1 MNALKRNNLRYTLNI
16 NLYIAKRIFSA
27 KENRN
32 NLSHRIVN
40 IALFGIV
47 LGLVVL
53 ILSVAIVSG
62 YKSEVGRKVIGFGS
76 HLQIDNL
83 DTNQSYETSS
93 ISQNQPFLQELKNLE
108 GIRQVQIFATKPGI
122 IRTDDEIQGVV
133 LKGIGP
139 DFDWSFFQE
148 NKVSGEPFF
157 VQDTIR
163 SNKVWVSKQMADLLN
178 LNLDDDLT
186 MFFIH
191 ESEAIPR
198 QRKFQLAGIY
208 KTSLE
213 EFDRMFV
220 LVDINHIRK
229 LNNWKNDEVSGFEIL
244 VNDIDELP
252 EQERAVRDLLLRNMT
267 PDSSV
272 LQVVSI
278 KEKYRHIFD
287 WLNLLDMNV
296 WVILILMVLVAGFNM
311 VSSLLV
317 IILERTQMI
326 GILKAMGA
334 RNWSIRKIFL
344 YFSVMLILKALVLG
358 NILGI
363 GICLIQKYTRVLR
376 LDPTSY
382 FLEYVPINLT
392 IWHIL
397 LLNVGTV
404 VITILMLLLPSYFIT
419 KVSPEKTI
427 RFE

>member
-1 MNALKRNNLRYTLNI
+1 MNLD
-16 NLYIAKRIFSA
+16 LYIARRIFSA
-27 KENRN
+27 RENRN

-53 ILSVAIVSG
+53 ILSVAIVTG

-76 HLQIDNL
+76 HLQIVNL
-83 DTNQSYETSS
+83 DSNQSFETSP
-93 ISQNQPFLQELKNLE
+93 ISQNQSFLNDLKSID
-108 GIRQVQIFATKPGI
+108 GIRHVQVFATKPGI
-122 IRTDDEIQGVV
+122 IRTEDEIQGVV

-148 NKVSGEPFF
+148 NKVEGEPFQ

-163 SNKVWVSKQMADLLN
+163 SNKVWISKQMADLLK
-178 LNLDDDLT
+178 LKLGDDLY

-191 ESEAIPR
+191 ASEAIPR
-198 QRKFQLAGIY
+198 QRKFQLTGIY

-229 LNNWKNDEVSGFEIL
+229 LNNWGNDEVSGFEIL
-244 VNDIDELP
+244 VNDFKQLQ
-252 EQERAVRDLLLRNMT
+252 EQEKAVRNLLLRNT
-267 PDSSV
+267 NPDEPV
-272 LQVVSI
+272 LQVISV

-287 WLNLLDMNV
+287 WLSLLDMNV

-317 IILERTQMI
+317 IILERAQMI

-334 RNWSIRKIFL
+334 RNWSIRKVFL
-344 YFSVMLILKALVLG
+344 YFSGLLIVKALVIG

-363 GICLIQKYTRVLR
+363 GICLIQQYTHVLK
-376 LDPTSY
+376 LDPSSY
-382 FLEYVPINLT
+382 YLEYVPINLT
-392 IWHIL
+392 VWHVL

>member
-1 MNALKRNNLRYTLNI
+1 MNV
-16 NLYIAKRIFSA
+16 NLYIARRIFSA

-53 ILSVAIVSG
+53 ILSVAIVTG

-76 HLQIDNL
+76 HLQIVNL
-83 DTNQSYETSS
+83 DSNQSFETSP
-93 ISQNQPFLQELKNLE
+93 ISENQPFLQELKSIP
-108 GIRQVQIFATKPGI
+108 GIRHVQVFATKPGI
-122 IRTDDEIQGVV
+122 IRTGDEIQGVV

-148 NKVSGEPFF
+148 NKVAGEPFQ
-157 VQDTIR
+157 VQDTVR
-163 SNKVWVSKQMADLLN
+163 SNKIWVSKHLADLLKLKLGDN
-178 LNLDDDLT
+178 LS
-186 MFFIH
+186 MFFING
-191 ESEAIPR
+191 SEAVPR

-213 EFDRMFV
+213 EFDRLFV
-220 LVDINHIRK
+220 LCDINHIRK
-229 LNNWKNDEVSGFEIL
+229 LNNWKNDEISGFEIL
-244 VNDIDELP
+244 VDDFSKLHDQEL
-252 EQERAVRDLLLRNMT
+252 AVHNLLLRNT
-267 PDSSV
+267 RPDEPV

-278 KEKYRHIFD
+278 RDKYRNIFD

-296 WVILILMVLVAGFNM
+296 WVILALMVLVAGFNM

-334 RNWSIRKIFL
+334 RNWSIRKVFL
-344 YFSVMLILKALVLG
+344 YFSVLLILKALVIG

-363 GICLIQKYTRVLR
+363 GICLIQEYTHVFK
-376 LDPTSY
+376 LDPTTY
-382 FLEYVPINLT
+382 YLEYVPVNLT
-392 IWHIL
+392 VWQVV
-397 LLNVGTV
+397 LLNVGTIA
-404 VITILMLLLPSYFIT
+404 ITLLMLLLPSWFIT

>member
-1 MNALKRNNLRYTLNI
+1 LNTNLF
-16 NLYIAKRIFSA
+16 IARRIFSA

-53 ILSVAIVSG
+53 ILSVAIVTG

-76 HLQIDNL
+76 HLHIVNL
-83 DTNQSYETSS
+83 DSNQSFETSS
-93 ISQNQPFLQELKNLE
+93 PISQHQPFLQELKNSE
-108 GIRQVQIFATKPGI
+108 GIRHVQVFATKPGI

-133 LKGIGP
+133 MKGIGP

-148 NKVSGEPFF
+148 NKIDGEPFL

-163 SNKVWVSKQMADLLN
+163 SNKVWVSKQMADLLK
-178 LNLDDDLT
+178 LKLGDDLF

-191 ESEAIPR
+191 ESESIPR
-198 QRKFQLAGIY
+198 QRKFELAGIY

-229 LNNWKNDEVSGFEIL
+229 LNNWGNDEITGFEIL
-244 VNDIDELP
+244 VNDFSKLS
-252 EQERAVRDLLLRNMT
+252 EQENALHNLLLRNT
-267 PDSSV
+267 VPEGPV

-287 WLNLLDMNV
+287 WLGLLDMNV
-296 WVILILMVLVAGFNM
+296 WVILALMVLVAGFNM

-334 RNWSIRKIFL
+334 RNWSIRKVFL
-344 YFSVMLILKALVLG
+344 YFSVMLIIKALVFG
-358 NILGI
+358 NVLGI
-363 GICLIQKYTRVLR
+363 GICLLQKYTHIFK

-382 FLEYVPINLT
+382 YLEYVPINLT
-392 IWHIL
+392 VIHIV
-397 LLNVGTV
+397 LLNVGT
-404 VITILMLLLPSYFIT
+404 IIATTLMLLLPSYFIT

>member
-1 MNALKRNNLRYTLNI
+1 MNF
-16 NLYIAKRIFSA
+16 NLYIARRIFSA

-53 ILSVAIVSG
+53 ILSVAIVTG

-76 HLQIDNL
+76 HLQIINL
-83 DTNQSYETSS
+83 DSNQSFETSP
-93 ISQNQPFLQELKNLE
+93 INQDQPFLTDLKNIE
-108 GIRQVQIFATKPGI
+108 GIRHVQVFATKPGI

-133 LKGIGP
+133 LKGVGS

-148 NKVSGEPFF
+148 NKVVGEPFQI
-157 VQDTIR
+157 QDTVQ
-163 SNKVWVSKQMADLLN
+163 SNKVWISQQMASLLELTIGDN
-178 LNLDDDLT
+178 LS
-186 MFFIH
+186 MFFIDP
-191 ESEAIPR
+191 SEAIPR
-198 QRKFQLAGIY
+198 QRKFELAGIY

-220 LVDINHIRK
+220 LVDIKHIRR

-244 VNDIDELP
+244 VNDFSQLSK
-252 EQERAVRDLLLRNMT
+252 QEKSVRDLLLRNT
-267 PDSSV
+267 SPESPV
-272 LQVVSI
+272 LQVISI
-278 KEKYRHIFD
+278 KDKYRHIFD
-287 WLNLLDMNV
+287 WLSLLDMNV
-296 WVILILMVLVAGFNM
+296 WVILALMVLVAGFNM

-334 RNWSIRKIFL
+334 RNWSIRKVFL

-363 GICLIQKYTRVLR
+363 GICLIQQYTHVFK
-376 LDPTSY
+376 LDPSSY
-382 FLEYVPINLT
+382 YLEYVPVNLT
-392 IWHIL
+392 ILPLL

-404 VITILMLLLPSYFIT
+404 LITTLMLLLPSYFIT

>member
-1 MNALKRNNLRYTLNI
+1 MNLD
-16 NLYIAKRIFSA
+16 LYIARRIFSA
-27 KENRN
+27 RENRN

-53 ILSVAIVSG
+53 ILSVAIVTG

-76 HLQIDNL
+76 HLQIVNL
-83 DTNQSYETSS
+83 DSNQSFETSP
-93 ISQNQPFLQELKNLE
+93 ISQNQSFLNDLKSID
-108 GIRQVQIFATKPGI
+108 GIRHVQVFATKPGI
-122 IRTDDEIQGVV
+122 IRTEDEIQGVV

-148 NKVSGEPFF
+148 NKVEGEPFQ

-163 SNKVWVSKQMADLLN
+163 SNKVWISKQMADLLK
-178 LNLDDDLT
+178 LKLGDDLY

-191 ESEAIPR
+191 ASEAIPR
-198 QRKFQLAGIY
+198 QRKFQMAGIY

-229 LNNWKNDEVSGFEIL
+229 LNNWGNDEVSGFEIL
-244 VNDIDELP
+244 VNDFKQLQ
-252 EQERAVRDLLLRNMT
+252 EQEKAVRNLLLRNT
-267 PDSSV
+267 NPDEPV
-272 LQVVSI
+272 LQVISV

-287 WLNLLDMNV
+287 WLSLLDMNV

-317 IILERTQMI
+317 IILERAQMI

-334 RNWSIRKIFL
+334 RNWSIRKVFL
-344 YFSVMLILKALVLG
+344 YFSGLLILKALVIG

-363 GICLIQKYTRVLR
+363 GICLIQQYTHVLK
-376 LDPTSY
+376 LDPSSY
-382 FLEYVPINLT
+382 YLEYVPINLT
-392 IWHIL
+392 VWHVL

>member
-1 MNALKRNNLRYTLNI
+1 
-16 NLYIAKRIFSA
+16 
-27 KENRN
+27 
-32 NLSHRIVN
+32 VN

-47 LGLVVL
+47 LGLIVL
-53 ILSVAIVSG
+53 LLSVAIVTG

-76 HLQIDNL
+76 HLQIVNL
-83 DTNQSYETSS
+83 DSNQSYETLPVSE
-93 ISQNQPFLQELKNLE
+93 NQPFLQELRNIE
-108 GIRQVQIFATKPGI
+108 GIRHVQVFATKMGV

-148 NKVSGEPFF
+148 NRVAGKPFQ

-163 SNKVWVSKQMADLLN
+163 SNNIWVSKQMADLLN
-178 LNLDDDLT
+178 LQLGDDLT
-186 MFFIH
+186 MFFVD
-191 ESEAIPR
+191 ETEAVPR
-198 QRKFQLAGIY
+198 QRKFEVAGIY

-220 LVDINHIRK
+220 LVDINHVRR

-244 VNDIDELP
+244 VSDFKKLND
-252 EQERAVRDLLLRNMT
+252 QEKAVRNLLLRNT
-267 PDSSV
+267 NSEAPV

-287 WLNLLDMNV
+287 WLGLLDMNV
-296 WVILILMVLVAGFNM
+296 WVILGLMILVAGFNM

-334 RNWSIRKIFL
+334 RNWSIRKVFL
-344 YFSVMLILKALVLG
+344 YFSVMLILKALALG
-358 NILGI
+358 NVLGI
-363 GICLIQKYTRVLR
+363 GICLIQKYTHVLK
-376 LDPTSY
+376 LDPASY
-382 FLEYVPINLT
+382 YLEYVPINLT
-392 IWHIL
+392 VWHVV
-397 LLNVGTV
+397 LLNVGTI

>member
-1 MNALKRNNLRYTLNI
+1 MNI
-16 NLYIAKRIFSA
+16 DFYIARRIFSA

-53 ILSVAIVSG
+53 ILSVAIVTG

-76 HLQIDNL
+76 HLQIVNL
-83 DTNQSYETSS
+83 DSNQSFETTP
-93 ISQNQPFLQELKNLE
+93 ISENQPFVEELKNID
-108 GIRQVQIFATKPGI
+108 GINHVQVFATMLGV

-148 NKVSGEPFF
+148 NKVSGEPFH
-157 VQDTIR
+157 VQDTLR
-163 SNKVWVSKQMADLLN
+163 SNKVWVSKQMADLLK
-178 LNLDDDLT
+178 LKLGDDLY
-186 MFFIH
+186 MFFIPQ
-191 ESEAIPR
+191 SEAVPR
-198 QRKFQLAGIY
+198 QRKFELAGIY

-220 LVDINHIRK
+220 LVDINHIRR
-229 LNNWKNDEVSGFEIL
+229 LNNWKADEISGFEIL
-244 VNDIDELP
+244 VDDFKKLS
-252 EQERAVRDLLLRNMT
+252 EQEKAVHSLLLRNMSENS
-267 PDSSV
+267 PV
-272 LQVVSI
+272 LQVESI

-287 WLNLLDMNV
+287 WLSLLDMNV
-296 WVILILMVLVAGFNM
+296 WVILVLMVLVAGFNM

-334 RNWSIRKIFL
+334 RNWSIRKVFL
-344 YFSVMLILKALVLG
+344 YFSVLLILKALVVG
-358 NILGI
+358 NILGV
-363 GICLIQKYTRVLR
+363 GICLIQQYTHVFK

-382 FLEYVPINLT
+382 YLEYVPINLKV
-392 IWHIL
+392 WHL
-397 LLNVGTV
+397 VLLNLGTV
-404 VITILMLLLPSYFIT
+404 AVTILMLLLPSYFIT
-419 KVSPEKTI
+419 KISPEKTI

>member
-1 MNALKRNNLRYTLNI
+1 MNI
-16 NLYIAKRIFSA
+16 NLYIARRIFSA
-27 KENRN
+27 KENKQ

-53 ILSVAIVSG
+53 ILSVAIVTG

-76 HLQIDNL
+76 HLQIVNL
-83 DTNQSYETSS
+83 DTNQSFETVP
-93 ISQNQPFLQELKNLE
+93 ISQDQPFLEELKKID
-108 GIRQVQIFATKPGI
+108 GIRHVQVFATKPGI
-122 IRTDDEIQGVV
+122 IRTENEIHGVV

-148 NKVSGEPFF
+148 NKVAGEVFQ

-163 SNKVWVSKQMADLLN
+163 SDKVWVSKQMADLLK
-178 LNLDDDLT
+178 LKLGDALF
-186 MFFIH
+186 MFFIDQS
-191 ESEAIPR
+191 ESVPR
-198 QRKFQLAGIY
+198 QRKFELAGIY

-220 LVDINHIRK
+220 LVDINHIRR

-244 VNDIDELP
+244 VNDFRKLS
-252 EQERAVRDLLLRNMT
+252 EQEKAVNSLLLRNT
-267 PDSSV
+267 NPDSPV
-272 LQVVSI
+272 LQAVSI
-278 KEKYRHIFD
+278 KEKYGHIFD

-296 WVILILMVLVAGFNM
+296 WVILILMILVAGFNM

-326 GILKAMGA
+326 GILKALGA
-334 RNWSIRKIFL
+334 RNWSIRKVFL
-344 YFSVMLILKALVLG
+344 YFSVMLILKALIWG
-358 NILGI
+358 NLI
-363 GICLIQKYTRVLR
+363 GIAVCLIQQYTHVIK

-382 FLEYVPINLT
+382 YLEYVPISLT
-392 IWHIL
+392 IL
-397 LLNVGTV
+397 QLVMLNVGTI
-404 VITILMLLLPSYFIT
+404 VITMLMLLLPSYFIT

>member
-1 MNALKRNNLRYTLNI
+1 LNI
-16 NLYIAKRIFSA
+16 NLYIARRIFSA

-53 ILSVAIVSG
+53 ILSVAIVTG

-76 HLQIDNL
+76 HLQIVNL
-83 DTNQSYETSS
+83 DSNQSFETSP
-93 ISQNQPFLQELKNLE
+93 INQNQPFLQELKTIE
-108 GIRQVQIFATKPGI
+108 GIRHIQIFATKQGV

-148 NKVSGEPFF
+148 NKVSGEPFL

-163 SNKVWVSKQMADLLN
+163 SNKVWVSKQMADMLKLE
-178 LNLDDDLT
+178 LGDDLV

-191 ESEAIPR
+191 ESEAVPR
-198 QRKFQLAGIY
+198 QRKFELAGIY
-208 KTSLE
+208 QTSLE

-229 LNNWKNDEVSGFEIL
+229 LNNWRNDEVSGFEIL
-244 VNDIDELP
+244 VNDFNELDK
-252 EQERAVRDLLLRNMT
+252 QEKAIYDLLLRNT
-267 PDSSV
+267 SVDSPV
-272 LQVVSI
+272 LRVVSI

-287 WLNLLDMNV
+287 WLSLLDMNV
-296 WVILILMVLVAGFNM
+296 WVILVLMVLVAGFNM

-334 RNWSIRKIFL
+334 RNWSIRKVFL

-363 GICLIQKYTRVLR
+363 GICLIQQYTNVLK
-376 LDPTSY
+376 LDPSSY
-382 FLEYVPINLT
+382 YLEYVPINLQV
-392 IWHIL
+392 WHL
-397 LLNVGTV
+397 VLLNVGTV

>member
-1 MNALKRNNLRYTLNI
+1 
-16 NLYIAKRIFSA
+16 
-27 KENRN
+27 
-32 NLSHRIVN
+32 VN

-47 LGLVVL
+47 LGLAVL
-53 ILSVAIVSG
+53 IVSVAIVSG

-83 DTNQSYETSS
+83 DSNQSYETSP
-93 ISQNQPFLQELKNLE
+93 ISQNQPFLQELKNIE
-108 GIRQVQIFATKPGI
+108 GIRHVQIYATKPGI
-122 IRTDDEIQGVV
+122 IRTEDAIQGVV
-133 LKGIGP
+133 LKGVGP

-148 NKVSGEPFF
+148 NKVAGEPFQ
-157 VQDTIR
+157 VQDTVR
-163 SNKVWVSKQMADLLN
+163 SNQVWVSKQMADLLK
-178 LNLDDDLT
+178 LNLGDDLT

-191 ESEAIPR
+191 ESEAVPR
-198 QRKFQLAGIY
+198 QRKFKLAGIY

-229 LNNWKNDEVSGFEIL
+229 LNNWKNDEVSGFEVL
-244 VNDIDELP
+244 VNDFNELP
-252 EQERAVRDLLLRNMT
+252 RQEKAIRDLLLRNT
-267 PDSSV
+267 GPDSPV

-278 KEKYRHIFD
+278 KDKYRHIFD
-287 WLNLLDMNV
+287 WLSLLDMNV
-296 WVILILMVLVAGFNM
+296 WVILVLMVLVAGFNM

-334 RNWSIRKIFL
+334 RNWSIRKVFL
-344 YFSVMLILKALVLG
+344 YFSLMLILKALVWG

-363 GICLIQKYTRVLR
+363 GICLIQQYTQVLK

-382 FLEYVPINLT
+382 FLEYVPINLK

-419 KVSPEKTI
+419 RISPEKTI

>member
-1 MNALKRNNLRYTLNI
+1 MNI
-16 NLYIAKRIFSA
+16 NLYIARRIFSA
-27 KENRN
+27 KENKQ

-53 ILSVAIVSG
+53 ILSVAIVTG

-76 HLQIDNL
+76 HLQIVNL
-83 DTNQSYETSS
+83 DTNQSFETIPVSEK
-93 ISQNQPFLQELKNLE
+93 QPFLEELKKID
-108 GIRQVQIFATKPGI
+108 GIRHIQIFATKPGI
-122 IRTDDEIQGVV
+122 IRTENEIHGVV

-148 NKVSGEPFF
+148 NKVSGEIFQ

-163 SNKVWVSKQMADLLN
+163 SNKVWVSKQMADLLK
-178 LNLDDDLT
+178 LKLGDDLF
-186 MFFIH
+186 MFFIDQT
-191 ESEAIPR
+191 ESVPR
-198 QRKFQLAGIY
+198 QRKFELAGIY

-244 VNDIDELP
+244 VNDFRKLS
-252 EQERAVRDLLLRNMT
+252 EQEKAVNNLLLRNT
-267 PDSSV
+267 SPTSPV

-278 KEKYRHIFD
+278 KEKYGHIFD

-326 GILKAMGA
+326 GILKALGA
-334 RNWSIRKIFL
+334 RNWSIRKVFL
-344 YFSVMLILKALVLG
+344 YFSVMLILKALIWG
-358 NILGI
+358 NLIGI
-363 GICLIQKYTRVLR
+363 AICLIQQYTHVMK

-382 FLEYVPINLT
+382 YLEYVPVNLT
-392 IWHIL
+392 VFHL
-397 LLNVGTV
+397 VMLNVGTI
-404 VITILMLLLPSYFIT
+404 VITMLMLLLPSYFIT

>member
-1 MNALKRNNLRYTLNI
+1 MNTNLF
-16 NLYIAKRIFSA
+16 IARRIFSA

-53 ILSVAIVSG
+53 ILSVAIVTG
-62 YKSEVGRKVIGFGS
+62 YKTEVGRKVIGFGS
-76 HLQIDNL
+76 HLNIVNL
-83 DTNQSYETSS
+83 DSNQSFETSP
-93 ISQNQPFLQELKNLE
+93 ISQDLPFLEDVKQIE
-108 GIRQVQIFATKPGI
+108 GIRHVQVFATKPGI
-122 IRTDDEIQGVV
+122 IRTDDEIHGVV

-148 NKVSGEPFF
+148 NKVAGEPFHI
-157 VQDTIR
+157 QDTVR
-163 SNKVWVSKQMADLLN
+163 SNKVWISKQMADLLK
-178 LNLDDDLT
+178 LQLGDDLF
-186 MFFIH
+186 MFFILPT
-191 ESEAIPR
+191 ESIPR
-198 QRKFQLAGIY
+198 QRKFELAGIY

-220 LVDINHIRK
+220 LVDINHIRR
-229 LNNWKNDEVSGFEIL
+229 LNNWENDEVSGFEIL
-244 VNDIDELP
+244 VSDFRNIND
-252 EQERAVRDLLLRNMT
+252 QETAVHNLILRNTT
-267 PDSSV
+267 PDGPV

-287 WLNLLDMNV
+287 WLGLLDMNV
-296 WVILILMVLVAGFNM
+296 WVILVLMVLVAGFNM

-326 GILKAMGA
+326 GILKAIGA
-334 RNWSIRKIFL
+334 RNWSIRKVFL
-344 YFSVMLILKALVLG
+344 YFSVMLILKALIWG
-358 NILGI
+358 NLLGI
-363 GICLIQKYTRVLR
+363 GICLIQKYTHVLK

-382 FLEYVPINLT
+382 YLEYVPINLT
-392 IWHIL
+392 ILHL
-397 LLNVGTV
+397 VLLNVGTV
-404 VITILMLLLPSYFIT
+404 VITMLMLLLPSYFIT

>member
-1 MNALKRNNLRYTLNI
+1 MNTD
-16 NLYIAKRIFSA
+16 LYIARRIFSA

-53 ILSVAIVSG
+53 ILSVAIVTG
-62 YKSEVGRKVIGFGS
+62 YKSEVGKKVIGFGS
-76 HLQIDNL
+76 HLQIVNL
-83 DTNQSYETSS
+83 DSNQSFETSP
-93 ISQNQPFLQELKNLE
+93 ISQDQPFLKDLKNIE
-108 GIRQVQIFATKPGI
+108 GIRHVQVFATKPGI
-122 IRTDDEIQGVV
+122 IRTDEEIQGVV

-148 NKVSGEPFF
+148 NKVAGEPFQ

-163 SNKVWVSKQMADLLN
+163 SNKIWVSKHIADLLK
-178 LNLDDDLT
+178 LKLGDDLT
-186 MFFIH
+186 MFFLS
-191 ESEAIPR
+191 ESEEVPR
-198 QRKFQLAGIY
+198 QRKFELAGIY

-229 LNNWKNDEVSGFEIL
+229 LNNWKTNEISGFEIL
-244 VNDIDELP
+244 VNDFNKLA
-252 EQERAVRDLLLRNMT
+252 EQEKAVRNLLLRNT
-267 PDSSV
+267 KPDSPI
-272 LQVVSI
+272 LHVVSI
-278 KEKYRHIFD
+278 KDKYRNIFD
-287 WLNLLDMNV
+287 WLSLLDMNV
-296 WVILILMVLVAGFNM
+296 WVILALMVLVAGFNM

-334 RNWSIRKIFL
+334 RNWSIRKVFL
-344 YFSVMLILKALVLG
+344 YFSVMLILKALIWG
-358 NILGI
+358 NILGV
-363 GICLIQKYTRVLR
+363 GICLIQYYTHVLK
-376 LDPTSY
+376 LDPASY
-382 FLEYVPINLT
+382 YLEYVPINLT
-392 IWHIL
+392 IFHL
-397 LLNVGTV
+397 VLLNVCTV

>member
-1 MNALKRNNLRYTLNI
+1 MNTDF
-16 NLYIAKRIFSA
+16 YIARRIFSA
-27 KENRN
+27 KENRD

-53 ILSVAIVSG
+53 ILSVAIVTG

-76 HLQIDNL
+76 HMQIINL
-83 DTNQSYETSS
+83 DSNQSFETSP
-93 ISQNQPFLQELKNLE
+93 ISQNQPFLQDLKKID
-108 GIRQVQIFATKPGI
+108 GIRHVQIFATKPGI

-148 NKVSGEPFF
+148 NKVAGEPFQ
-157 VQDTIR
+157 VQDTLR
-163 SNKVWVSKQMADLLN
+163 SNKVWVSKQMADLLK
-178 LNLDDDLT
+178 LRLGDDLI

-191 ESEAIPR
+191 ETEAVPR
-198 QRKFQLAGIY
+198 QRKFELAGIY

-220 LVDINHIRK
+220 LVDINHIRR
-229 LNNWKNDEVSGFEIL
+229 LNNWKSDEVSGFEIL
-244 VNDIDELP
+244 VSDFNQLAD
-252 EQERAVRDLLLRNMT
+252 QEREVNNLLIRSTN
-267 PDSSV
+267 PDAPV
-272 LQVVSI
+272 LQVVGV

-287 WLNLLDMNV
+287 WLSLLDMNV
-296 WVILILMVLVAGFNM
+296 WVILGLMVLVAGFNM

-317 IILERTQMI
+317 VILERTQMI

-334 RNWSIRKIFL
+334 RNWSIRKVFL
-344 YFSVMLILKALVLG
+344 YFSVMLVLKALVLG

-363 GICLIQKYTRVLR
+363 GLCLIQEYTHVLK

-382 FLEYVPINLT
+382 YLEYVPVKLT
-392 IWHIL
+392 VWAVV
-397 LLNVGTV
+397 LLNMGTI
-404 VITILMLLLPSYFIT
+404 VITTLMLLLPSYFIT
-419 KVSPEKTI
+419 RVSPEKTI

>member
-1 MNALKRNNLRYTLNI
+1 MNT
-16 NLYIAKRIFSA
+16 NLYIARRIFSA

-47 LGLVVL
+47 LGLIVL
-53 ILSVAIVSG
+53 LLSVAIVTG
-62 YKSEVGRKVIGFGS
+62 YKSEVGRKVIGFGA
-76 HLQIDNL
+76 HLQVTNL
-83 DTNQSYETSS
+83 DSNQSYETFPVSA
-93 ISQNQPFLQELKNLE
+93 NQPFLQELKSID
-108 GIRQVQIFATKPGI
+108 GIRHVQVFATKPGI

-148 NKVSGEPFF
+148 NRVAGEPFH

-163 SNKVWVSKQMADLLN
+163 SNNVWVSKQMADLLK
-178 LNLDDDLT
+178 LKLGDDLT
-186 MFFIH
+186 MFFINDM
-191 ESEAIPR
+191 EAVPR

-220 LVDINHIRK
+220 LVDINHVRR
-229 LNNWKNDEVSGFEIL
+229 LNNWQNDEVSGFEIL
-244 VNDIDELP
+244 VSDFKKLDD
-252 EQERAVRDLLLRNMT
+252 QEKAVRNLLLRNT
-267 PDSSV
+267 NPDAPV
-272 LQVVSI
+272 LQVESI

-287 WLNLLDMNV
+287 WLGLLDMNV
-296 WVILILMVLVAGFNM
+296 WVILGLMILVAGFNM

-334 RNWSIRKIFL
+334 RNWSIRKVFL

-358 NILGI
+358 NVLGI
-363 GICLIQKYTRVLR
+363 GICLIQKYTHVLT
-376 LDPTSY
+376 LDPASY
-382 FLEYVPINLT
+382 YLEYVPVNLT
-392 IWHIL
+392 VWHVV
-397 LLNVGTV
+397 LLNVGTI